1 MEESRKRE
9 VQDAVR
15 CTEEQWRKVLQAA
28 EEALTEAVSEAATQ
42 RQMEAFTSHSDDIQ
56 SWIQEQRRRLGSS
69 VGHAQVE
76 ERLQVAQVRFDSCSL
91 CYTSHSS

>member
-1 MEESRKRE
+1 MKRE

-15 CTEEQWRKVLQAA
+15 CSKEQWRKVLQAA

-56 SWIQEQRRRLGSS
+56 SWIQQQRTRLSSS
-69 VGHAQVE
+69 VGQAPVE
-76 ERLQVAQVRFDSCSL
+76 ERLQVAQVR
-91 CYTSHSS
+91 